1 MELTQAA
8 SNCPLCN
15 GTYWIITESG
25 AAKRCNCF
33 ESEKQKRRLRF
44 ANIPETYKDVT
55 LGNFD
60 ATVYKLAES
69 QNAIQTAIRLVN
81 VYLEDFE
88 EYHEGGKGLY
98 LWSNEKGSGKTRMAA
113 SVANELLKNHQ
124 VKFATSMAILNEI
137 RASWNKSKEY
147 SESQLLDDLVNADI
161 LVIDDFGTE
170 QVKDWIN
177 EKFYHIINER
187 YINRKVTIY
196 TSNSEVEKLQ
206 YDRRI
211 IDRVREKVYQ
221 VHFPEE
227 SVRERIAKVNQ
238 IIMNRKL
245 GGSI

>member
-1 MELTQAA
+1 MIQTT
-8 SNCPLCN
+8 SSCSLCN
-15 GTYWIITESG
+15 GTYWIITEDG
-25 AAKRCNCF
+25 VAKRCKCF

-60 ATVYKLAES
+60 KTVYKLAES
-69 QNAIQTAIRLVN
+69 RNSIQTAVELIN
-81 VYLEDFE
+81 VYIEDFI
-88 EYHEGGKGLY
+88 EYHEAGKGLY
-98 LWSNEKGSGKTRMAA
+98 LWSQEKGSGKTRMAA
-113 SVANELLKNHQ
+113 SIANELLKVQQ

-137 RASWNKSKEY
+137 RASWDKSKEY
-147 SESQLLDDLVNADI
+147 SESQLLDDLVNTDI

-238 IIMNRKL
+238 ILMNRKI
-245 GGSI
+245 GGNNCG